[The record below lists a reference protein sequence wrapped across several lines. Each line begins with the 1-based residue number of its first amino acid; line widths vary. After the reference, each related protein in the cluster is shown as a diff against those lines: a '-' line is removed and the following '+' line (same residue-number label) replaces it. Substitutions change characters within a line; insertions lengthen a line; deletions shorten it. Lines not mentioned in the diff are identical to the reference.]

1 MEIYK
6 TDYKLELKAEMT
18 QLEIAGV
25 LNVIDRYL
33 PRAKNEYAYIS
44 SGDYAM
50 ICFPN
55 VTPTYKDYNGDRVKI
70 DHLAVTIDGVLIV
83 IDTQGTTYIT
93 GGY

>member
-33 PRAKNEYAYIS
+33 PRAKNESTYIS
-44 SGDYAM
+44 SGDYALR
-50 ICFPN
+50 CFPN
-55 VTPTYKDYNGDRVKI
+55 LTPTYKDYNGDQVKV
-70 DHLAVTIDGVLIV
+70 DHFAVTVDGVLIV
-83 IDTQGTTYIT
+83 IDTKGTTYIT

>member
-1 MEIYK
+1 MELYK
-6 TDYKLELKAEMT
+6 TDYNFELKAEMT

-25 LNVIDRYL
+25 LNVIDRFL

-50 ICFPN
+50 VCFPN

-70 DHLAVTIDGVLIV
+70 DHLAVTIDGVLLV
-83 IDTQGTTYIT
+83 IDTKGTTYIT

>member
-1 MEIYK
+1 MELYK
-6 TDYKLELKAEMT
+6 TDYNFELKAEMT

-44 SGDYAM
+44 SGNYAM
-50 ICFPN
+50 VCFPN
-55 VTPTYKDYNGDRVKI
+55 VTPTHKDYNGDQVKI
-70 DHLAVTIDGVLIV
+70 DHFSVTVDGVLIV
-83 IDTQGTTYIT
+83 IDTKGTTYIT

>member
-1 MEIYK
+1 MELYK
-6 TDYKLELKAEMT
+6 TDYNFELKAEMT

-44 SGDYAM
+44 SGNYAM
-50 ICFPN
+50 VCFPN
-55 VTPTYKDYNGDRVKI
+55 VTPTHKDYNGDQVKI
-70 DHLAVTIDGVLIV
+70 DHFAVTVDGVLIV
-83 IDTQGTTYIT
+83 IDAKGTTYIT

>member
-6 TDYKLELKAEMT
+6 TDYNFELKAEMT

-33 PRAKNEYAYIS
+33 PRAKNECAYIS
-44 SGDYAM
+44 SGNYAM
-50 ICFPN
+50 VCFPN
-55 VTPTYKDYNGDRVKI
+55 VTPTHKDYNGDQVKI
-70 DHLAVTIDGVLIV
+70 DHFAVTIDGVLIV
-83 IDTQGTTYIT
+83 IDTKGTTYIT